1 MHIASF
7 GNFHESKSQTLMI
20 EIEQFAHNPWFND
33 HFAVLFP
40 FLSKIIPDNRIYK
53 KIQIFL
59 AMKNTHKNIL

>member
-33 HFAVLFP
+33 HFAFLFP
-40 FLSKIIPDNRIYK
+40 FLSKIMSNFYNRIYK
-53 KIQIFL
+53 KILNFH
-59 AMKNTHKNIL
+59 NERHT